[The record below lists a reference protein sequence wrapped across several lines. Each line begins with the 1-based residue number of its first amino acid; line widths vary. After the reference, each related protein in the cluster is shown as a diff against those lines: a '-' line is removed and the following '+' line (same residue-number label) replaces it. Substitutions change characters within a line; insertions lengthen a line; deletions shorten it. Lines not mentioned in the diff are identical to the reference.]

1 MKTLSCL
8 GVDSRQIHY
17 TSQPIMLSIYVCQQN
32 NEQVAFPSHPI
43 YIDQIAYHFPPI
55 ASLNSYLFSPYII
68 VISINQVSSSIS
80 LFQSLQLLQQY
91 IYIYIIAVQGL
102 TFQLSRICLHKRNVK
117 RFYCVVSS
125 FLFCLSAY
133 HCFCFTLTIYHCYF
147 ILVYIITIIILLF
160 FVLLQFNIQYLHLK
174 NQNFCHPFQ
183 KLNVF
188 KNSFYLF
195 L

>member
-17 TSQPIMLSIYVCQQN
+17 TSQPIMLSIYITN
-32 NEQVAFPSHPI
+32 KWPSFLI
-43 YIDQIAYHFPPI
+43 LYIFDQIAYHFPPI
-55 ASLNSYLFSPYII
+55 ACLSQLIPLLSVHYRH
-68 VISINQVSSSIS
+68 INQVSSSIS

-91 IYIYIIAVQGL
+91 IYLHLYHIFVIDNNIAVQGL

-117 RFYCVVSS
+117 RFYCVVFS

-147 ILVYIITIIILLF
+147 ILVYIIIIIILS
-160 FVLLQFNIQYLHLK
+160 
-174 NQNFCHPFQ
+174 
-183 KLNVF
+183 
-188 KNSFYLF
+188 SFRKIECF
-195 L
+195 